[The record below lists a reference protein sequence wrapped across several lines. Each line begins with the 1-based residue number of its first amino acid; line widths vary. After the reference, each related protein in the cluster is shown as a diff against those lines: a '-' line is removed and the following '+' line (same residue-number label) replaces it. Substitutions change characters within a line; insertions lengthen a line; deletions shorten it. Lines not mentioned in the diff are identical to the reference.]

1 LSFLVFLM
9 RIFSCLLQRFVSDG
23 REAIR
28 EEDTCFGQG
37 RAEINKREAIA
48 KVKEKVFLKL
58 AFSEFA

>member
-1 LSFLVFLM
+1 M